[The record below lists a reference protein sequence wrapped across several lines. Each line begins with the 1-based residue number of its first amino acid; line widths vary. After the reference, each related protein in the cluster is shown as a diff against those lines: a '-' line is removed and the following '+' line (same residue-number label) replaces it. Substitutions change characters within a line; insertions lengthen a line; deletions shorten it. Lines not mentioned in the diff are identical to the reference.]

1 MAQGGLTGWLA
12 VCVWN
17 HQTRTK
23 SSQIIAHHRRRP
35 PNELNEI
42 LHEQNLVVKFCGRL
56 DSRVVLVAFI
66 DLTGRANVLLTEL
79 TLACRPTFNQRENK
93 ISFFLLLRLFALI
106 ANKQGWW
113 RRRWLGDVA
122 SLDSVPVL
130 LPSPS
135 RSQFLL
141 SNQFAN
147 WNLRN
152 SPSSLSDRATGR
164 ASECQSCYH
173 HYYSVCVCG
182 CGQSAKFRILGSQR
196 PSLHSLVVWSSDLRA
211 SVEHYWFEFWTPSYW
226 PTESILSSFPLRS
239 ISQLATTGYIQA
251 KAVLNNEISTGKKV
265 MFLIAHYYRLPM
277 NN

>member
-1 MAQGGLTGWLA
+1 MAGS
-12 VCVWN
+12 VWN

-173 HYYSVCVCG
+173 HYYSVCVAVDSRLNLESLAARGRVCIVSSSG
-182 CGQSAKFRILGSQR
+182 RRTWEQVLNIIDSSFGHLHTDR
-196 PSLHSLVVWSSDLRA
+196 PRASFHHSLWEA
-211 SVEHYWFEFWTPSYW
+211 SRNWPQLVIFKPKQCWT
-226 PTESILSSFPLRS
+226 TKFPLEKR
-239 ISQLATTGYIQA
+239 
-251 KAVLNNEISTGKKV
+251 
-265 MFLIAHYYRLPM
+265 
-277 NN
+277 